1 MNKNRKL
8 VFTSHMTQLFEKFD
22 VDYDGIKNLMVDL
35 ALHREVFD
43 ADGNK
48 VSNQD
53 ANAKLRDMTREMFEL
68 PESGW
73 TERDFNRAMKRHGQE
88 WFEII
93 EETVDE
99 YIAYGMRENELF
111 NQLVN
116 VRSRALGQDNLFWVD
131 EDDII
136 LSIAKVGTSHHD
148 YILQR
153 LGQGESY
160 TIPVA
165 RYGAAVGM
173 ELNKFM
179 AGQED
184 WPKLTSTLARSF
196 IMKQQ
201 VEIYNL
207 AMNAATK
214 LPVQTGFVDTGA
226 FGAATKAAV
235 DAIIENVSAANDGA
249 EVVAIGTRT
258 ALKNFAK
265 LGDVNWIAPSQKE
278 SVAHTGLLGD
288 YEGTDL
294 VVVEQRFA
302 DKTLTTKLF
311 DDTKIL
317 FLAKGVD
324 NKLIDMFT
332 YGETEINEISEK
344 GEEHGR
350 YDDLGKYEIQM
361 SWGMAV
367 RVKRMFGQ
375 WTLTNGN

>member
-1 MNKNRKL
+1 MNRNRRL
-8 VFTSHMTQLFEKFD
+8 IVTDHMTQVFSQFETD
-22 VDYDGIKNLMVDL
+22 AEGIKNLMTDL
-35 ALHREVFD
+35 ALRREIFD
-43 ADGNK
+43 EEGNRISQQEADK
-48 VSNQD
+48 
-53 ANAKLRDMTREMFEL
+53 KLRDMTLAMFEL
-68 PESGW
+68 DADSL
-73 TERDFNRAMKRHGQE
+73 RSDRAFNRAMKRHGQE

-93 EETVDE
+93 EEVVDE
-99 YIAYGMRENELF
+99 YISYGMRESELF

-116 VRSRALGQDNLFWVD
+116 VRSRALGQDNLFWVED
-131 EDDII
+131 EDLI

-153 LGQGESY
+153 PGVGESY

-173 ELNKFM
+173 ELNKYM

-184 WPKLTSTLARSF
+184 WAKLIAMLGRSF

-207 AMNAATK
+207 AMNAAAK
-214 LPVQTGFVDTGA
+214 LPVQTGFVASGA
-226 FGAATKAAV
+226 FSAATKAAV

-265 LGDVNWIAPSQKE
+265 LGDVNWIAPSMKE

-288 YEGTDL
+288 YEGTEL

-332 YGETEINEISEK
+332 DGETEIDEITEK

-367 RVKRMFGQ
+367 RVKRRFGQ
-375 WTLTNGN
+375 WTLTA

>member
-1 MNKNRKL
+1 MNRNRKM
-8 VFTSHMTQLFEKFD
+8 VFTTHMNEIFSKFD
-22 VDYDGIKNLMVDL
+22 TDIDGIRNLMSDL
-35 ALHREVFD
+35 ALHRDIFD
-43 ADGNK
+43 EEGNK
-48 VSNQD
+48 VSTQD
-53 ANAKLRDMTREMFEL
+53 ANAKLRDMVMSMFEL
-68 PESGW
+68 DPGYSD
-73 TERDFNRAMKRHGQE
+73 RDFNRAMKRHGQE

-116 VRSRALGQDNLFWVD
+116 VRSRALGQDNLFWIP

-136 LSIAKVGTSHHD
+136 LSIARVGTSHHD

-153 LGQGESY
+153 LGVGESY
-160 TIPVA
+160 TVPVA

-173 ELNKFM
+173 ELNKYM

-184 WPKLTSTLARSF
+184 WAKLVDTLAKSF
-196 IMKQQ
+196 VMKQQ

-207 AMNAATK
+207 AMTAATK
-214 LPVQTGFVDTGA
+214 LPVTTGFIGSGA
-226 FGAATKAAV
+226 FSASTKAAV

-258 ALKNFAK
+258 ALKNFTK
-265 LGDVNWIAPSQKE
+265 LGDVNWIAPSMKE

-288 YEGTDL
+288 YEGTEL
-294 VVVEQRFA
+294 LVVEQRFA

-332 YGETEINEISEK
+332 YGETEIDEITQK

-375 WTLTNGN
+375 WTLGN

>member
-1 MNKNRKL
+1 MNRNRKL
-8 VFTSHMTQLFEKFD
+8 VFSNHVNNVFTTLDF
-22 VDYDGIKNLMVDL
+22 DYDSAKNLMLDL
-35 ALHREVFD
+35 ALHRDIYDE
-43 ADGNK
+43 DGNK
-48 VSNQD
+48 ISKQM
-53 ANAKLRDMTREMFEL
+53 ANEKLREITLAIFEL
-68 PESGW
+68 EPGFSDREYH
-73 TERDFNRAMKRHGQE
+73 RAMKKHSQE
-88 WFEII
+88 WFEIV

-99 YIAYGMRENELF
+99 YIAYGMRENEIF

-116 VRSRALGQDNLFWVD
+116 VRSRALGQDNLFWVPEKD
-131 EDDII
+131 VI

-153 LGQGESY
+153 LGKGESY
-160 TIPVA
+160 AVPVA

-173 ELNKFM
+173 ELNRYM

-184 WPKLTSTLARSF
+184 WDKLIATLAKSF
-196 IMKQQ
+196 TMKQQ

-207 AMNAATK
+207 AMSAATQ
-214 LPVQTGFVDTGA
+214 LPVTTGFVGTGA
-226 FGAATKAAV
+226 FSTSTKAAV

-258 ALKNFAK
+258 ALKNFTK
-265 LGDVNWIAPSQKE
+265 LGDVNWIAPSMKE

-294 VVVEQRFA
+294 IVVEQRFA
-302 DKTLTTKLF
+302 DSTLTTKLF

-332 YGETEINEISEK
+332 YGETEIDEITEK

-375 WTLTNGN
+375 WTLTQ

>member
-1 MNKNRKL
+1 MNRNRKL
-8 VFTSHMTQLFEKFD
+8 IFSSHVDKVFSTLDF
-22 VDYDGIKNLMVDL
+22 DYDSAKNLMLDL
-35 ALHREVFD
+35 ALHRDIYDE
-43 ADGNK
+43 DGNK
-48 VSNQD
+48 VSKHD
-53 ANAKLRDMTREMFEL
+53 ANDKLREMTLAIFEL
-68 PESGW
+68 EPGFSD
-73 TERDFNRAMKRHGQE
+73 RDYHRAMKKHGQE
-88 WFEII
+88 WFEVV

-116 VRSRALGQDNLFWVD
+116 VRSRALGQDNLFWVP

-153 LGQGESY
+153 LGKGESY
-160 TIPVA
+160 TVPVA

-173 ELNKFM
+173 ELNRYM

-184 WPKLTSTLARSF
+184 WDKLVSTLARSF
-196 IMKQQ
+196 TMKQQ

-207 AMNAATK
+207 AMNAAQR
-214 LPVQTGFVDTGA
+214 LPVTTGFVGTGA
-226 FGAATKAAV
+226 FSNATKAAV

-265 LGDVNWIAPSQKE
+265 LGDVNWIAPSMKE

-288 YEGTDL
+288 YEGTEMI
-294 VVVEQRFA
+294 VVEQRFA
-302 DKTLTTKLF
+302 DKSLTTKLF

-332 YGETEINEISEK
+332 YGETEIDEITEK

-375 WTLTNGN
+375 WTITA

>member
-1 MNKNRKL
+1 MNRNRKL
-8 VFTSHMTQLFEKFD
+8 VFSNHVNNVFTTLDF
-22 VDYDGIKNLMVDL
+22 DYDSAKNLMLDL
-35 ALHREVFD
+35 ALHRDIYDE
-43 ADGNK
+43 DGNK
-48 VSNQD
+48 ISKQM
-53 ANAKLRDMTREMFEL
+53 ANEKLREITLAIFEL
-68 PESGW
+68 EPGFSDREYH
-73 TERDFNRAMKRHGQE
+73 RAMKKHSQE
-88 WFEII
+88 WFEIV

-99 YIAYGMRENELF
+99 YIAYGMRENEIF

-116 VRSRALGQDNLFWVD
+116 VRSRALGQDNLFWVPEKD
-131 EDDII
+131 VI

-153 LGQGESY
+153 LGKGESY
-160 TIPVA
+160 AVPVA

-173 ELNKFM
+173 ELNRYM

-184 WPKLTSTLARSF
+184 WDKLISTLAKSF
-196 IMKQQ
+196 TMKQQ

-207 AMNAATK
+207 AMSAATQ
-214 LPVQTGFVDTGA
+214 LPVTTGFVGTGA
-226 FGAATKAAV
+226 FSTSTKPAV

-258 ALKNFAK
+258 ALKNFTK
-265 LGDVNWIAPSQKE
+265 LGDVNWIAPSMKE

-294 VVVEQRFA
+294 IVVEQRFA
-302 DKTLTTKLF
+302 DSTLTTKLF

-332 YGETEINEISEK
+332 YGETEIDEITEK

-375 WTLTNGN
+375 WTFTQ

>member
-8 VFTSHMTQLFEKFD
+8 VFTNHVEKVFSALNY
-22 VDYDGIKNLMVDL
+22 DYDSAKNLMLDL
-35 ALHREVFD
+35 ALHKEIFD
-43 ADGNK
+43 EDGNR
-48 VSNQD
+48 VSKQD
-53 ANAKLRDMTREMFEL
+53 ANDKLREMVLNIFEL
-68 PESGW
+68 EPQFS
-73 TERDFNRAMKRHGQE
+73 ERDFHRAMKRHGQE
-88 WFEII
+88 WFEVI

-116 VRSRALGQDNLFWVD
+116 VRSRALGQDNLFYVP

-153 LGQGESY
+153 LGQGETY
-160 TIPVA
+160 AVPVA

-173 ELNKFM
+173 ELNRYM

-184 WPKLTSTLARSF
+184 WDKLISTLARSF
-196 IMKQQ
+196 TMKQQ

-207 AMNAATK
+207 AMSAATK
-214 LPVQTGFVDTGA
+214 LPVTAGFVGTGA
-226 FGAATKAAV
+226 FSNATKAAV

-265 LGDVNWIAPSQKE
+265 LGDVNWIAPSMKE

-317 FLAKGVD
+317 FLARGVD

-332 YGETEINEISEK
+332 YGETELDEITEK

-375 WTLTNGN
+375 WTLTA

>member
-1 MNKNRKL
+1 MNRNRKL
-8 VFTSHMTQLFEKFD
+8 VFTNHVSNVFSTLDF
-22 VDYDGIKNLMVDL
+22 DYDSAKNLMLDL
-35 ALHREVFD
+35 ALHRDIFD
-43 ADGNK
+43 ADGNVVSRQEANDK
-48 VSNQD
+48 V
-53 ANAKLRDMTREMFEL
+53 REMAMAIFEL
-68 PESGW
+68 QPGYSD
-73 TERDFNRAMKRHGQE
+73 RDFHRAMKRHSQE
-88 WFEII
+88 WFEVV

-116 VRSRALGQDNLFWVD
+116 VRSRALGQDNLFYVP

-136 LSIAKVGTSHHD
+136 LSIARVGTSHHD

-153 LGQGESY
+153 LGIGETYS
-160 TIPVA
+160 IPVT

-173 ELNKFM
+173 ELNRFM

-184 WPKLTSTLARSF
+184 WDKLVSTLARSF
-196 IMKQQ
+196 TMKQQ

-207 AMNAATK
+207 AMNAAQA
-214 LPVQTGFVDTGA
+214 LPVTTGFVGTGA
-226 FGAATKAAV
+226 FSSATKGAV
-235 DAIIENVSAANDGA
+235 DEIIENVSAANDGA

-258 ALKNFAK
+258 ALKNFTK
-265 LGDVNWIAPSQKE
+265 LGDVNWIAPSMKE
-278 SVAHTGLLGD
+278 AVAHTGLLGD
-288 YEGTDL
+288 YEGTEL
-294 VVVEQRFA
+294 IVVEQRFA

-332 YGETEINEISEK
+332 YGETEIDEIIDK

-375 WTLTNGN
+375 WTLTTG

>member
-1 MNKNRKL
+1 MNRNRKL
-8 VFTSHMTQLFEKFD
+8 IFSSHVDKVFSTLDF
-22 VDYDGIKNLMVDL
+22 DYDSAKNLMLDL
-35 ALHREVFD
+35 ALHRDIYDE
-43 ADGNK
+43 DGNK
-48 VSNQD
+48 VSKHD
-53 ANAKLRDMTREMFEL
+53 ANDKLREMTLAIFEL
-68 PESGW
+68 EPGFSD
-73 TERDFNRAMKRHGQE
+73 RDYHRAMKKHGQE
-88 WFEII
+88 WFEVV

-116 VRSRALGQDNLFWVD
+116 VRSRALGQDNLFWVP

-160 TIPVA
+160 TVPVA

-173 ELNKFM
+173 ELNRYM

-184 WPKLTSTLARSF
+184 WDKLVSTLARSF
-196 IMKQQ
+196 TMKQQ

-207 AMNAATK
+207 AMNAAQR
-214 LPVQTGFVDTGA
+214 LPVTAGFVGTGA
-226 FGAATKAAV
+226 FSNATKAAV

-265 LGDVNWIAPSQKE
+265 LGDVNWIAPSMKE
-278 SVAHTGLLGD
+278 AVAHTGLLGD
-288 YEGTDL
+288 YEGTEMI
-294 VVVEQRFA
+294 VVEQRFA
-302 DKTLTTKLF
+302 DKSLTTKLF

-332 YGETEINEISEK
+332 YGETEIDEITEK

-375 WTLTNGN
+375 WTITA